1 MAREEKPD
9 TQTIGKKALIADDN
23 DGERETLTRSVEAE
37 GYAVLPARSGRE
49 ALKILEHEDVDVAF
63 IDIIMP
69 GMHGLDLLK
78 RIQEIHPHLPILVLA
93 EPRELTW
100 ADRALSLGALDYVIK
115 PAEAREVRRV
125 LSWVTRLE
133 TPELPAPEKPPV
145 EPAEDTRRQKS
156 LEIQKEMFRILSESS
171 EIGRIYLD
179 LSEWVR
185 EMTQSEAVFIYL
197 ENEAGGFKLAAGWGP
212 TGEIRADLT
221 LNPGQGLL
229 GWALDSR
236 EGTIL
241 KEPRNDP
248 RFNPEVDERNLA
260 SLRDL
265 IPVPI
270 IQRGK
275 CLGLM
280 VAANC
285 QNPGGFG
292 PDDLSL
298 MSSIALGLSVVLK
311 IEWLHKNIESR
322 IDELAEAESQT
333 QRLKKALLKTDL
345 ERRSVLEELKKLRPG
360 QPKKG

>member
-1 MAREEKPD
+1 MEEKPD
-9 TQTIGKKALIADDN
+9 TQTGGKKALIADDN
-23 DGERETLTRSVEAE
+23 DGERETLTRAVEAE

-49 ALKILEHEDVDVAF
+49 ALKLLETEDVDVAF
-63 IDIIMP
+63 VDIIMP

-78 RIQEIHPHLPILVLA
+78 RIKEIRPHLPILVLA

-125 LSWVTRLE
+125 LGWVTRLKP
-133 TPELPAPEKPPV
+133 PEPPAPEKPPA

-156 LEIQKEMFRILSESS
+156 LEIQKEIFRILSEST

-185 EMTQSEAVFIYL
+185 EMTKSEAVFIYL
-197 ENEAGGFKLAAGWGP
+197 EDGTGAFLLSAGWGS
-212 TGEIRADLT
+212 TGEIRAEHSLR
-221 LNPGQGLL
+221 PGQGLL

-248 RFNPEVDERNLA
+248 RFDPGVDQKHLSSLA
-260 SLRDL
+260 GL
-265 IPVPI
+265 ILVPI
-270 IQRGK
+270 LQRGR
-275 CLGLM
+275 CLGLL

-285 QNPGGFG
+285 RNPGGFG
-292 PDDLSL
+292 PDDLDL

-311 IEWLHKNIESR
+311 IEWLHKNLESR

-333 QRLKKALLKTDL
+333 QRLKKALLKSDH
-345 ERRSVLEELKKLRPG
+345 ERRSVLEELKKNRSG
-360 QPKKG
+360 QEKKG

>member
-1 MAREEKPD
+1 MEEKPG
-9 TQTIGKKALIADDN
+9 TQTGGKKALIADDN

-37 GYAVLPARSGRE
+37 GYTVLPARSGRE
-49 ALKILEHEDVDVAF
+49 ALKILETEDVDVAF

-78 RIQEIHPHLPILVLA
+78 RVKEIRPLLPILVLA

-125 LSWVTRLE
+125 LGWVTRLK
-133 TPELPAPEKPPV
+133 TPEPPAPEKPPA
-145 EPAEDTRRQKS
+145 ESGEDTRRQKS
-156 LEIQKEMFRILSESS
+156 LDIQKEMFRILSESA

-185 EMTQSEAVFIYL
+185 EMTKSEAVFIYL
-197 ENEAGGFKLAAGWGP
+197 EDGEGSFKLAAGWGP
-212 TGEIRADLT
+212 AGEIRTELS

-236 EGTIL
+236 EGSIL
-241 KEPRNDP
+241 KEPQNDP
-248 RFNPEVDERNLA
+248 RFNPEVDQNNLS
-260 SLRDL
+260 SLREL

-275 CLGLM
+275 CLGLL

-292 PDDLSL
+292 PEDLGL

-311 IEWLHKNIESR
+311 IEWLHKNLESR

-333 QRLKKALLKTDL
+333 QRLKKALLKADL
-345 ERRSVLEELKKLRPG
+345 ERRGALEELKKIRPA
-360 QPKKG
+360 PPRKG